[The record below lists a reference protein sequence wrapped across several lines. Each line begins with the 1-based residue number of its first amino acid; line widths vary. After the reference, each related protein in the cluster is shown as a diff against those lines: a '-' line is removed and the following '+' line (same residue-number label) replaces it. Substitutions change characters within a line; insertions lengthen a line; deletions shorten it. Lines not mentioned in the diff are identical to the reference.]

1 MVGVPIGHA
10 GGMPMYEIR
19 HDIISIFV
27 TSTIPCN
34 RLLTNVV
41 VFIQSLD
48 SSLASA
54 KPFYISVKEKDTLS
68 VDSSP
73 QKIIPH
79 HGFLSHGTKVL
90 KDIQDCEESA
100 IHLQVL
106 KTFTAMI

>member
-34 RLLTNVV
+34 RLLANVV
-41 VFIQSLD
+41 VFIQSPD

-54 KPFYISVKEKDTLS
+54 KTFYISVKEKDNLVGSGEVLTQIMTFMMS
-68 VDSSP
+68 HRNER
-73 QKIIPH
+73 H
-79 HGFLSHGTKVL
+79 HYINLIAYILTIV
-90 KDIQDCEESA
+90 
-100 IHLQVL
+100 
-106 KTFTAMI
+106 TN

>member
-1 MVGVPIGHA
+1 MVGGPIGNA
-10 GGMPMYEIR
+10 GGMPMSDIC
-19 HDIISIFV
+19 HDIISLFV
-27 TSTIPCN
+27 TGTIPRN
-34 RLLTNVV
+34 RLLANVV
-41 VFIQSLD
+41 VSIQRPD
-48 SSLASA
+48 SSLAST
-54 KPFYISVKEKDTLS
+54 KPFYISVKEKYTRA

-106 KTFTAMI
+106 HTFTAMI